1 MVAVLLPMLRAFTCK
16 SSDQLHHPQCSRHWA
31 ERSAHPVYTCF
42 QIELTEGIPT
52 PYVYQRT
59 LELQILPKTV
69 PLMNHEPWFEE
80 ETWAFPLCLD
90 FLWGLHPGLQPS
102 NRKTPCLR
110 WLSVLGNHDWG
121 GAAGMDFWI
130 YKWAIKKSWLLIV
143 LGIAAAEILP
153 NYIVII
159 INHSKKSLITQ
170 PWDHGNV
177 TSVGFGQCQAGI
189 TWLLGIK
196 PLPTHGVHQ
205 AHRRGGWSKSP
216 ARLVADDVSGHPQL
230 CQGNLGWWNV
240 MKNLV
245 RCYQINTNS
254 QEMTHWHWHF
264 REIVPC
270 CGNRREQKRDMG

>member
-31 ERSAHPVYTCF
+31 ERNAHPVYTCF

-153 NYIVII
+153 NYISDYNKPFKEIPKNPTMGPWKCHVGGFWSMSGWHYLAAWDQTIAYTWGAPGPPEGRVIQI
-159 INHSKKSLITQ
+159 PCKVGS
-170 PWDHGNV
+170 WWCFG
-177 TSVGFGQCQAGI
+177 TSPAMSGKFRLVKCYEKFGQMLSNQYKFTRNDPLTLTLQRNCA
-189 TWLLGIK
+189 LL
-196 PLPTHGVHQ
+196 
-205 AHRRGGWSKSP
+205 W
-216 ARLVADDVSGHPQL
+216 
-230 CQGNLGWWNV
+230 
-240 MKNLV
+240 
-245 RCYQINTNS
+245 
-254 QEMTHWHWHF
+254 
-264 REIVPC
+264 
-270 CGNRREQKRDMG
+270 